1 MKVYSCWITC
11 MLESYQ
17 DSIVAA
23 LIKRGYTVGLSGKE
37 NVNQPHQVSAL
48 LSLNL
53 FKMDDKDHNLNKV
66 ITDVTDVINGIKGYF
81 YSIIVSE
88 SNYATWAGSNI
99 VVHDNRMVPQLPP
112 ADKKS
117 KLN

>member
-11 MLESYQ
+11 LLESYQ
-17 DSIVAA
+17 DNIVAA

-37 NVNQPHQVSAL
+37 NVNQSNQVSAL
-48 LSLNL
+48 ISINL
-53 FKMDDKDHNLNKV
+53 FRIDERDHNINKV
-66 ITDVTDVINGIKGYF
+66 ITDVTDVLNEIKGYF

-88 SNYATWAGSNI
+88 SNYSTWAGSNI
-99 VVHDNRMVPQLPP
+99 VVHNNKVLPQLPP
-112 ADKKS
+112 ADKNS